1 MYKRQF
7 DNVAAPVIPTVLLNV
22 AAFNT
27 ANVPSALILPSSSKT
42 TFAELSPTVIW
53 CCDISV
59 LPLTILATDVTKPV
73 TFNVLL
79 SVAAPSTANVPSVFT
94 AVADIAVLTVVL
106 PRFIFVPLATRLDWF
121 VAELILASS
130 AVMSSLVVLFA
141 IV

>member
-1 MYKRQF
+1 M
-7 DNVAAPVIPTVLLNV
+7 
-22 AAFNT
+22 
-27 ANVPSALILPSSSKT
+27 
-42 TFAELSPTVIW
+42 
-53 CCDISV
+53 
-59 LPLTILATDVTKPV
+59 
-73 TFNVLL
+73 L

-130 AVMSSLVVLFA
+130 AVMSTLVVLFA